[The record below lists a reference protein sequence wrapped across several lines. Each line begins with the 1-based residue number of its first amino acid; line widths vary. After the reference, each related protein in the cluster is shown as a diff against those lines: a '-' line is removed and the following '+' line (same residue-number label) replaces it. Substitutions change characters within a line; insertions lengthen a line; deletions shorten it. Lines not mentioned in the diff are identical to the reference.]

1 VKFITLFLTCADR
14 EEARKIAKELLSKK
28 LAACVRLT
36 DVNSTYWWKDKIED
50 SSETLLMIES
60 AEDKFDEIEATV
72 RSLHSYET
80 FVLTAYPVIKVSTGV
95 EEWMKEAIDVGK

>member
-80 FVLTAYPVIKVSTGV
+80 FVLTAYPVIKASKGV
-95 EEWMKEAIDVGK
+95 EEWIREAIDVGK